1 MDDRIETRSTWDN
14 GLTYGGSLDSY
25 AFIDLTPSIGRE
37 FPDARLVELIS
48 SENADAI
55 LRDLA
60 ITCIYLEGNGN
71 LTFES
76 ITSLCRFLQGTT

>member
-1 MDDRIETRSTWDN
+1 MDDRIEPRTWDN
-14 GLTYGGSLDSY
+14 GLTYEGSLDSY
-25 AFIDLTPSIGRE
+25 TFIDLTPSIGRE

-48 SENADAI
+48 SENADTI

-60 ITCIYLEGNGN
+60 ITCIYHEGNGN

-76 ITSLCRFLQGTT
+76 IASMCRFLQGAT